1 MNFSNILNAIAQ
13 SDPEVFDRTSS
24 RRPVIRNWMKG
35 AALAA
40 LPVALGGLFNKA
52 YGKRTDSI
60 SDVLNFALGL
70 EYLEANFYT
79 NAVLASIGSPAA
91 NNPLVPPGLEQQ
103 AIVEIRGHEMKHVSF
118 LKQTLIAMGVAP
130 APEPT
135 FDFTAG
141 NNYPN
146 VFSDYSVFL
155 AIAQLIE
162 DTGVRAYKGSLPTLM
177 GNDIITSVLQ
187 IHSVEARHAA
197 HIRTM
202 RRDTPSAMNSGD
214 IKPWVV
220 GADTNISGGIGT
232 TSYLGEDATQQN
244 GIQIS
249 NINGLQIDDNAASSA
264 FDEPLDATSVAAIF
278 ASFIVP

>member
-40 LPVALGGLFNKA
+40 LPVALGGLFTKA
-52 YGKRTDSI
+52 YGKRTDAI

-79 NAVLASIGSPAA
+79 NAVMASIGSPAA

-135 FDFTAG
+135 FDFTA
-141 NNYPN
+141 NNMFPN

-162 DTGVRAYKGSLPTLM
+162 DTGLRAYKGALPSLM

-187 IHSVEARHAA
+187 IHSVEARHSA

-202 RRDTPSAMNSGD
+202 RRDSPSAMNSGD
-214 IKPWVV
+214 IKPWIV
-220 GADTNISGGIGT
+220 GADSNVSGGVGAGT
-232 TSYLGEDATQQN
+232 YTGEDNTQQN

-249 NINGLQIDDNAASSA
+249 DINGLQINVDAATSA
-264 FDEPLDATSVAAIF
+264 FDEPMEATAVAAVL
-278 ASFIVP
+278 SPFIVI